1 MPNRPRRSIGNTFAD
16 LVRLEKFSQLPRGLH
31 ERVTQCLA
39 DAREAVADC
48 LKVEADSADVNYIA
62 GLVMYRS
69 FCIDERYGERAEEYL
84 RKANGLNQDHQFA
97 RLYLGHYYYDIG
109 EYSRALECFESVN
122 ENYFRSI
129 DQVWRVLKLHEL
141 ILCCR
146 MFVASRDLTEGS
158 FETLAKEYL
167 TASSEN
173 VPIPTEIV
181 AAFAKTV
188 NSSIWSTIDREVV
201 GKVVLEMIERLDVSK
216 AFKASARETLSQP
229 H

>member
-1 MPNRPRRSIGNTFAD
+1 MSNDCLSVVVELLDSASSSGREEERMQY
-16 LVRLEKFSQLPRGLH
+16 LV
-31 ERVTQCLA
+31 
-39 DAREAVADC
+39 DAREAVAEC
-48 LKVEADSADVNYIA
+48 LKVEGNSADVNYIA

-84 RKANGLNQDHQFA
+84 RKASGLNPDHQFA

-109 EYSRALECFESVN
+109 EYSRALECFETVN

-146 MFVASRDLTEGS
+146 IFVASRDLTEGS

-167 TASSEN
+167 AASSED
-173 VPIPTEIV
+173 VPVPTEIT
-181 AAFAKTV
+181 AALAKTV
-188 NSSIWSTIDREVV
+188 NSSIWSTIDRRVV
-201 GKVVLEMIERLDVSK
+201 EEVVLEMIERLDVSE
-216 AFKASARETLSQP
+216 AFKSSVRESLSKP